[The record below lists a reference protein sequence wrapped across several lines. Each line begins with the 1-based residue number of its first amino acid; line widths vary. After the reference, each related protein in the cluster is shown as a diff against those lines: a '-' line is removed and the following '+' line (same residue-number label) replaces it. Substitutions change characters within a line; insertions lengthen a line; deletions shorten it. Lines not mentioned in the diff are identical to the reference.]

1 MAPRGF
7 DLLSGAWLLSLDTLS
22 FLSQTQVGGEKV
34 PFGAL
39 MAECHQQQHSRPVQ
53 IAFLSRDH
61 TNKTYLMREKGEQV
75 TPHFGALI
83 LLEVRTHVNVMQSGK
98 KRKENG
104 MEGASLGVQW
114 LRLCASNA
122 RPGNQ
127 DPTSSEV

>member
-1 MAPRGF
+1 MATEFRYTFIPF
-7 DLLSGAWLLSLDTLS
+7 SNPSGRRKGDRIS
-22 FLSQTQVGGEKV
+22 

-61 TNKTYLMREKGEQV
+61 ANKTYLMRDKGEQV

-104 MEGASLGVQW
+104 DRKSV
-114 LRLCASNA
+114 
-122 RPGNQ
+122 
-127 DPTSSEV
+127 V